1 MKKLQNLK
9 EKIEL
14 VLQENGFNEDIEFR
28 LSNIEKYDL
37 QINNIVK
44 YQEHKK
50 IDLITSELKNV
61 LNKNDDIL
69 NFEITENCFINLE
82 LNIES
87 FIVYF
92 QNIENNIK
100 VDRPKKIIFDYGGPN
115 IGKPLHVGHLR
126 SLNIGRSLYNINKIA
141 GNTVVSD
148 IHLGDWGMP
157 IAQILN
163 FCELNNLD
171 VSKISISKLE
181 EIYPQASKL
190 YIDDPD
196 FQSACK
202 ELNKDLNDN
211 NNKSLLKKW
220 KNIKDTSL
228 HSIKSILE
236 ELDHSFDHW
245 LGESDVNHLIP
256 KLISDLEKNNK
267 VSLDEGAYISNE
279 ETEPK
284 ILITKSDGSY
294 LYLTTDLA
302 TVLNRIKNE
311 GFDKTIYIVDKR
323 QQLHFK
329 QLFSSLNYF
338 DFEDKEYEHVDF
350 GTVNDKNGN
359 PFKTRDGGTKKLK
372 DLFDETC
379 EYISKINQDLDLDS
393 VKILGNTVL
402 TYSDLITNRK
412 TDYKFDLEKFTN
424 ITGKTGIYVQY
435 SLVRAKKLVSG
446 FTDEFENENINLIN
460 LQDEEKAL
468 LKSFSKFEI
477 YFKHSL
483 INNEPHHLADYLYE
497 LSSLFN
503 SMYQKENILSE
514 EEDDVKKRKIYITFL
529 FIQYSTLLMKSLGIN
544 QVRRM

>member
-228 HSIKSILE
+228 YSIKSILE
-236 ELDHSFDHW
+236 ELNHSFDHL

-329 QLFSSLNYF
+329 QLFSSLKYF

-435 SLVRAKKLVSG
+435 SLVRAKKLVSA